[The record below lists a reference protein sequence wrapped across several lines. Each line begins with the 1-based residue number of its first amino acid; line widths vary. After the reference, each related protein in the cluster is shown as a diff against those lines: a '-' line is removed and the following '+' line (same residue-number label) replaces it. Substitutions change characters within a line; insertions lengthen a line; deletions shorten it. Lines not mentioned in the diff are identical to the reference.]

1 MTSGAT
7 APTHAHPESASDYSS
22 LTMYTSTVRHA
33 LLFPVLL
40 LALSCTS
47 GQTNDAGG
55 QASQPDT
62 VDYGYDVEQRLQEMD
77 IELGEPTAPT
87 ANYVKAVQKGDLIF
101 LSGHG
106 PDKPD
111 GGIVTGKVGGEGLS
125 VSEGQEA
132 ARLTGIS
139 MLSTLKQEV
148 GDLNRVEQVV
158 KATGMVNAQ
167 SDFTQHSQVVNG
179 FSDLMVEVF
188 DDRGRHARAAV
199 GMGSLPGNIPIEI
212 EMIVEVRTE

>member
-1 MTSGAT
+1 
-7 APTHAHPESASDYSS
+7 
-22 LTMYTSTVRHA
+22 MYKSTLRYI
-33 LLFPVLL
+33 LLLPVLL

-47 GQTNDAGG
+47 GQTNDSAG
-55 QASQPDT
+55 QASAADT

-77 IELGEPTAPT
+77 IELGAPTPPT
-87 ANYVKAVQKGDLIF
+87 ANYVKAVQKDNLIF

-111 GGIVTGKVGGEGLS
+111 GGIVTGKVGGDALS
-125 VSEGQEA
+125 VKEGQEA

-139 MLSTLKQEV
+139 LLSTLKQEV
-148 GDLNRVEQVV
+148 GDLNRVERVV
-158 KATGMVNAQ
+158 KVTGMVNAQ

-188 DDRGRHARAAV
+188 EDRGRHARAAV
-199 GMGSLPGNIPIEI
+199 GMGSLPSNIPIEI
-212 EMIVEVRTE
+212 EMVVEVRPE